1 MNEVWRRTRVL
12 VAFLVGYALLYT
24 LLLLVPADHG
34 LLTPEGHLHLSTA
47 LLTSAV
53 LIVRLI
59 AWFLVVPLLVYRVVR
74 FC

>member
-1 MNEVWRRTRVL
+1 MSELWKRTRRL
-12 VAFLVGYALLYT
+12 LAFLIVYGVLYAALMVVT
-24 LLLLVPADHG
+24 PDHG
-34 LLTPEGHLHLSTA
+34 LVTPDGHLHLASA